1 MTNFPLSL
9 QNLELNPETTMILP
23 SSTAPEEHRSNLA
36 LETNNSVMPSAEPE
50 TPSVSGDFDDI
61 SVRELKL
68 KNISLRQQIIDL
80 QGQLKKLDDLHAK
93 RNETIQFFKKVFAYK
108 K

>member
-1 MTNFPLSL
+1 MTNFPFSL
-9 QNLELNPETTMILP
+9 QSLELNLETTMILP
-23 SSTAPEEHRSNLA
+23 PSTAPEEHRSNLA
-36 LETNNSVMPSAEPE
+36 LGTNNSLPLAEPE

-80 QGQLKKLDDLHAK
+80 QGQLKKLDDLHVK
-93 RNETIQFFKKVFAYK
+93 SNKTIQFYKKVFAYK